1 MATPRSLPAQLEG
14 ATSEL
19 TAAIAILAEAWRPST
34 TATDAATAVP
44 AAAAAAAAATTPQLP
59 LPVQAP
65 ASTTSGDIYR
75 ARRTV
80 LASIGKLQQLLYE
93 PADFIQQLSVQVRL

>member
-1 MATPRSLPAQLEG
+1 MATSTSLPAQLEG

-34 TATDAATAVP
+34 TATDAAAAAP
-44 AAAAAAAAATTPQLP
+44 AATATTPQLP

-65 ASTTSGDIYR
+65 ASTTASSDIYR

-80 LASIGKLQQLLYE
+80 LASIGKLQQLLCE

>member
-1 MATPRSLPAQLEG
+1 MATPTSLPAQLEG
-14 ATSEL
+14 TTSEL

-44 AAAAAAAAATTPQLP
+44 AAAAATTAQLP